1 MDSTFQKRKSENV
14 RLRKFIDSTG
24 CDGVIKI
31 YGNFSRTTE
40 LGMYEFYELMELADK
55 DWEKEITMRRDSLKF
70 YQEYEL
76 INLDEITIT
85 EKSKLFQKRAI
96 LGEYQ
101 LIESLEYKKNKE
113 INICNNMSYM
123 FYKCF
128 SYIKNMSEFNTQNII
143 DISYM
148 LYGCS
153 LLIFLSDISD

>member
-1 MDSTFQKRKSENV
+1 MKYLCYKKEEFKLKDKGQNLMKNIENKED
-14 RLRKFIDSTG
+14 LK
-24 CDGVIKI
+24 K
-31 YGNFSRTTE
+31 
-40 LGMYEFYELMELADK
+40 YEN
-55 DWEKEITMRRDSLKF
+55 F

-101 LIESLEYKKNKE
+101 LIESLEYKKNRE

-128 SYIKNMSEFNTQNII
+128 SFIKNMSEFNTQNVI

-153 LLIFLSDISD
+153 FLIFLSDISDWNTEKVINMSNCLMDMLH